1 MLISSVFLLQFV
13 HKKTNKKSALTLIKR
28 CPFCL
33 KNSKITAAFGDAM
46 SSQIPLKYQQL
57 MARVSDKNN
66 NSKAEAIK
74 AFCLQCVDY
83 KFKRVR
89 YCSASHCALFH
100 VRPYQSKTTD

>member
-1 MLISSVFLLQFV
+1 MVKFAYENSIEILAFSDLNFFRFS
-13 HKKTNKKSALTLIKR
+13 R
-28 CPFCL
+28 
-33 KNSKITAAFGDAM
+33 KNSKIWHACGDDM
-46 SSQIPLKYQQL
+46 SSEIPLKYQAL
-57 MARVSDKNN
+57 MSRVSNKNN

-100 VRPYQSKTTD
+100 VRPYQSKIE

>member
-1 MLISSVFLLQFV
+1 M
-13 HKKTNKKSALTLIKR
+13 KKYCL
-28 CPFCL
+28 FYL
-33 KNSKITAAFGDAM
+33 KNSKINATFGDAV
-46 SSQIPLKYQQL
+46 SSQIPLKYQKL

-89 YCSASHCALFH
+89 QCSVSHCALFH

>member
-1 MLISSVFLLQFV
+1 MRKHCLFY
-13 HKKTNKKSALTLIKR
+13 
-28 CPFCL
+28 L
-33 KNSKITAAFGDAM
+33 KNSKIHDTFGDGM
-46 SSQIPLKYQQL
+46 SGQIPLKYQQL

-89 YCSASHCALFH
+89 YCSVSHCALFY
-100 VRPYQSKTTD
+100 VRPYQSKTTE

>member
-1 MLISSVFLLQFV
+1 MPCK
-13 HKKTNKKSALTLIKR
+13 HEKTDKDSAFTLRKP

-33 KNSKITAAFGDAM
+33 KNSKIHATFGGAVIDK
-46 SSQIPLKYQQL
+46 IPLKYQQL
-57 MARVSDKNN
+57 MSRVSDKNN

-89 YCSASHCALFH
+89 YCSVSHCALFY
-100 VRPYQSKTTD
+100 VRPYQSKTTE